1 MHDLSLTLV
10 YFLIV
15 IIFVT
20 KYNGSWDVL
29 NTLYEIN
36 RSNQG
41 KSSKLDHCG
50 AAFWSE
56 VVEFLSLILM
66 ALEPSEEEKI
76 RSLIKLFL
84 HWNNGVVFALH
95 KRGATRFKLG
105 GWDFSKRLSLNCIL
119 YIMRSFLQS
128 PPW

>member
-95 KRGATRFKLG
+95 KRGATRF
-105 GWDFSKRLSLNCIL
+105 
-119 YIMRSFLQS
+119 
-128 PPW
+128 

>member
-50 AAFWSE
+50 AAF
-56 VVEFLSLILM
+56 
-66 ALEPSEEEKI
+66 
-76 RSLIKLFL
+76 
-84 HWNNGVVFALH
+84 
-95 KRGATRFKLG
+95 
-105 GWDFSKRLSLNCIL
+105 
-119 YIMRSFLQS
+119 
-128 PPW
+128 